1 MISQAIGFRVEGVS
15 AKTNQSQPLSRV
27 QNSNSIKLYGRDD
40 LPQDYL
46 EGVFDISDADNDF
59 LYYRDEILS
68 KNNGAESFEFLC
80 MDSSR
85 GPVSISLKRAGQ
97 CYTLLIRLVQGNLRR
112 SIEQK
117 QVHQP
122 WWKRLFRFGVSPY
135 DVISSVDRTLPV
147 SRLKKIEDPRL
158 PQALLTYEEQQRIKG
173 FKFGILYADDGQT
186 KEDQMFSNVGSS
198 PSFEKFLD
206 FIGQRVELEQLRGFR
221 AGLDIKGGS
230 TGTHTIFRRYNNNDI
245 LFHVSTMLPF
255 NPKDKQQLERKRHI
269 GNDIVIIIF
278 QEGETVYK
286 PTTISSRQVQVVFL
300 VKPVHIEDRPND
312 TFYRV
317 GVVSRDG
324 VAEFSPRLESDVI
337 FRQDELFL
345 EWMYSKL
352 LNAERAC
359 YNAPILNNKLVR
371 TRTSQLKD
379 IATNFT

>member
-1 MISQAIGFRVEGVS
+1 VR
-15 AKTNQSQPLSRV
+15 K
-27 QNSNSIKLYGRDD
+27 
-40 LPQDYL
+40 
-46 EGVFDISDADNDF
+46 
-59 LYYRDEILS
+59 
-68 KNNGAESFEFLC
+68 
-80 MDSSR
+80 
-85 GPVSISLKRAGQ
+85 
-97 CYTLLIRLVQGNLRR
+97 
-112 SIEQK
+112 SIELK
-117 QVHQP
+117 QVHQS

-135 DVISSVDRTLPV
+135 DVISSVDRSLPV
-147 SRLKKIEDPRL
+147 NRLKKVDDPRL

-206 FIGQRVELEQLRGFR
+206 FMGQRVELEQLRGFR
-221 AGLDIKGGS
+221 AGLDTKGGS
-230 TGTHTIFRRYNNNDI
+230 TGTHTIYRRYNNNDI

-286 PTTISSRQVQVVFL
+286 PTTISSRQVQVVLL
-300 VKPVHIEDRPND
+300 VKPVHVEDRPEE

-324 VAEFSPRLESDVI
+324 VADFSPKLEDDVI

-345 EWMYSKL
+345 EWLYSKL